1 MRRRI
6 LVLGALLVA
15 SLILITGVTLVRYHG
30 AFAAYFAPAPHTC
43 GGG

>member
-1 MRRRI
+1 MRRQI

-15 SLILITGVTLVRYHG
+15 SLILITGVAFARYHG
-30 AFAAYFAPAPHTC
+30 AFAADFAPPHAC